1 MKHKSLILSTGLA
14 MFSMFFGSGN
24 LVFPLVV
31 GQISEGNIGFA
42 TLGILLTGIVVP
54 FLGVFAMFLFNG
66 SSNDFF
72 GRLGKPA
79 KFWFPLIALSLM
91 GPFGVLA
98 RCFTVAHG
106 AFKLLVPST
115 PLWVFSLACCSII
128 FLLAIKKNRIVPLLG
143 SVLTPLLLISLALIA
158 IFGLSSSPIATAVS
172 GQEWTSFKNGIF
184 QGYQTMDLLAAFF
197 FSAFI
202 ISHLKNHKSVEEE
215 EHSLPIFIKSSL
227 LGAGLLSIVY
237 SLLVL
242 LGSAYSDQLATIPPQ
257 EMLGFIAEAA
267 LGHLAA
273 PLVCIAVILACFTTA
288 VVLTSL
294 FADFLKKEVT
304 KDKINNPVA
313 IITTLVIAFSTST
326 LEFSGI
332 AKVLGPILE
341 VIYPALIVL
350 TVLSIFNKIWGWTT
364 VRSPIAIAFI
374 LKLISRAI

>member
-1 MKHKSLILSTGLA
+1 
-14 MFSMFFGSGN
+14 
-24 LVFPLVV
+24 
-31 GQISEGNIGFA
+31 
-42 TLGILLTGIVVP
+42 
-54 FLGVFAMFLFNG
+54 
-66 SSNDFF
+66 
-72 GRLGKPA
+72 
-79 KFWFPLIALSLM
+79 
-91 GPFGVLA
+91 
-98 RCFTVAHG
+98 
-106 AFKLLVPST
+106 
-115 PLWVFSLACCSII
+115 
-128 FLLAIKKNRIVPLLG
+128 
-143 SVLTPLLLISLALIA
+143 
-158 IFGLSSSPIATAVS
+158 
-172 GQEWTSFKNGIF
+172 
-184 QGYQTMDLLAAFF
+184 MDLLAAFF

>member
-1 MKHKSLILSTGLA
+1 
-14 MFSMFFGSGN
+14 
-24 LVFPLVV
+24 
-31 GQISEGNIGFA
+31 
-42 TLGILLTGIVVP
+42 
-54 FLGVFAMFLFNG
+54 
-66 SSNDFF
+66 
-72 GRLGKPA
+72 
-79 KFWFPLIALSLM
+79 
-91 GPFGVLA
+91 
-98 RCFTVAHG
+98 
-106 AFKLLVPST
+106 
-115 PLWVFSLACCSII
+115 
-128 FLLAIKKNRIVPLLG
+128 
-143 SVLTPLLLISLALIA
+143 
-158 IFGLSSSPIATAVS
+158 
-172 GQEWTSFKNGIF
+172 
-184 QGYQTMDLLAAFF
+184 
-197 FSAFI
+197 
-202 ISHLKNHKSVEEE
+202 
-215 EHSLPIFIKSSL
+215 
-227 LGAGLLSIVY
+227 VY